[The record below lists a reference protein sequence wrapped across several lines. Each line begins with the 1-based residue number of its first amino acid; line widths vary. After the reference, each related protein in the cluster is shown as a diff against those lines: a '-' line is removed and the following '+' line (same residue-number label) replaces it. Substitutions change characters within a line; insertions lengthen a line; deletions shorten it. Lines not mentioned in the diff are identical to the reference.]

1 MKTVV
6 ICEICG
12 ERIATVE
19 IDRLTYPLSGAMFES
34 VDPEHQVPSPF
45 DAGQEWETFRCP
57 YGRTHRPMFKDN
69 EILTPAGL
77 IVIPKDGSPPFLTEA
92 LKENGREAICDR
104 SFTFSEEEAA
114 QQVRKEYYGETEV
127 RAGKQENNQSV
138 EEEKEET
145 EQVAEPQ
152 KRRRKRVKE

>member
-6 ICEICG
+6 ICQVCQ
-12 ERIATVE
+12 ERIATVD

-45 DAGQEWETFRCP
+45 DSGQEWETFRCP

-77 IVIPKDGSPPFLTEA
+77 IVIPKDGGTPFLTEA
-92 LKENGREAICDR
+92 PKENGREVICDR

-114 QQVRKEYYGETEV
+114 RQVRKEYYGETEEG
-127 RAGKQENNQSV
+127 AGQPADGQPV
-138 EEEKEET
+138 EEEKEEV
-145 EQVAEPQ
+145 EQVVEPQ

>member
-6 ICEICG
+6 ICQVCQ
-12 ERIATVE
+12 ERIATVD

-34 VDPEHQVPSPF
+34 VDPAHQVPSPF
-45 DAGQEWETFRCP
+45 DSGQEWETFRCP

-77 IVIPKDGSPPFLTEA
+77 IVIPKDGGTPFLTEA
-92 LKENGREAICDR
+92 PKENGREVICDR

-114 QQVRKEYYGETEV
+114 RQVRKEYYGETEEG
-127 RAGKQENNQSV
+127 AGQQADGQPV
-138 EEEKEET
+138 EEEI
-145 EQVAEPQ
+145 EQVAEQQ